1 MNDNQTLRKLLAD
14 QPRLTAEEIGAALGW
29 SDLQVRNV
37 INGLMHRCEGASL
50 PKRYELT
57 PLGERRARQGGR
69 ITLTDE
75 ERKEKSIQRTVA
87 YRQRQKLKKESER
100 EEKERALVEAERCAA
115 MASNDSMVQKAIN
128 GRHPLAMAW
137 GGANVA

>member
-37 INGLMHRCEGASL
+37 INGLMHRGEGASL

-57 PLGERRARQGGR
+57 PLGARRARQGGR
-69 ITLTDE
+69 VTLTDE
-75 ERKEKSIQRTVA
+75 ERKEKSIQRVVA
-87 YRQRQKLKKESER
+87 YRQRQKAKKEAQREAVER
-100 EEKERALVEAERCAA
+100 LEEEMKRRAA